1 MKHKMSNRTST
12 KIDCGLSIES
22 TGPSSS
28 ASLLHSGWWLA
39 PLRSRAKRWL
49 HLKPNQQPADKET
62 DLLRAEDGFV
72 SARLIRTHRFLRL
85 F

>member
-1 MKHKMSNRTST
+1 
-12 KIDCGLSIES
+12 
-22 TGPSSS
+22 
-28 ASLLHSGWWLA
+28 
-39 PLRSRAKRWL
+39 
-49 HLKPNQQPADKET
+49 LKPNQQPADKET